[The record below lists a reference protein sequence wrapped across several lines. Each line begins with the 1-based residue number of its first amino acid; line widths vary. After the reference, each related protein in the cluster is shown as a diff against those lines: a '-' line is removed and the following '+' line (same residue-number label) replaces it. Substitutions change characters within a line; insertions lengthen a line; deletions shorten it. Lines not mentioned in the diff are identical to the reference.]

1 MTSRVG
7 RSDLGEKGQDV
18 QIVSSMDTQAPIK
31 RIHKTEVTMPRS
43 FLVGLVAA
51 LILFVGARVSVAR
64 FQGEASKAEARQA
77 ELADAS
83 PIRVGEMTPKLE
95 FHSRRFPDYA
105 RICARQT
112 LLSAMRK
119 SPGEDI
125 RRTHTIGLHSDEEP
139 EYAQDVLR
147 ELLSQSDTV
156 LRGRVVGK
164 QSQLTDDLC
173 WVFTDYEVR
182 INEVLKNNRAAP
194 VDAGGLV
201 TVTKPGGSV
210 IIDSTLVVTLDEAVL
225 PLPRGKSEVLLFL
238 KYIPETGSYESVPGF
253 ASFELNTATMK
264 PLCARPAPRS
274 LPTDRLLFERML
286 VSTIDRVT
294 P

>member
-1 MTSRVG
+1 
-7 RSDLGEKGQDV
+7 
-18 QIVSSMDTQAPIK
+18 
-31 RIHKTEVTMPRS
+31 MPRS

-51 LILFVGARVSVAR
+51 LFLFVGARVSVAR
-64 FQGEASKAEARQA
+64 FQGDTSKAEARQA

-83 PIRVGEMTPKLE
+83 QIRVGEMTPKLQ

-112 LLSAMRK
+112 LLSAMNK

-139 EYAQDVLR
+139 QSAQDVLR

-164 QSQLTDDLC
+164 QSQLTEDLC
-173 WVFTDYEVR
+173 WVFTDYEIR
-182 INEVLKNNRAAP
+182 IDEVLKNNLAAP
-194 VDAGGLV
+194 VDAGGIV

-238 KYIPETGSYESVPGF
+238 KYIPETESYESVPGF
-253 ASFELNTATMK
+253 ASFELNAGTMK
-264 PLCARPAPRS
+264 PLCARPAPKS
-274 LPTDRLLFERML
+274 LPTDRLLFERTL

-294 P
+294 R